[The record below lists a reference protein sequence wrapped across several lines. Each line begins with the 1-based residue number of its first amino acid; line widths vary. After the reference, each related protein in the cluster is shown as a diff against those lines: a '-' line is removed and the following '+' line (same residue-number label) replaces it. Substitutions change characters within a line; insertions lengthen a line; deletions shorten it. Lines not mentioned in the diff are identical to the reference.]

1 MKISDIVI
9 ALFIIC
15 TSAIVSILAIMS
27 MAQGAQGM
35 GYVLVGCVACFVGG
49 WIIVAKE
56 LS

>member
-15 TSAIVSILAIMS
+15 TSAIVSILTIMS
-27 MAQGAQGM
+27 MAQGIQGM
-35 GYVLVGCVACFVGG
+35 GYVLVGCIACFVGG

>member
-1 MKISDIVI
+1 MKITDFII

-27 MAQGAQGM
+27 MAQGTQGM

-49 WIIVAKE
+49 WRIVAKE

>member
-1 MKISDIVI
+1 MKISDFII

-15 TSAIVSILAIMS
+15 TSAIVGMLATMS
-27 MAQGAQGM
+27 MAQGTQGM

>member
-1 MKISDIVI
+1 MRISDFII

-27 MAQGAQGM
+27 MAQGTQGM

>member
-1 MKISDIVI
+1 MKISDFII

-15 TSAIVSILAIMS
+15 TSALVSILATMS
-27 MAQGAQGM
+27 MAQGIQGM
-35 GYVLVGCVACFVGG
+35 GYVLTGCIACFVGG